1 MWAIGGNL
9 YLIKA
14 HNKAH
19 LSVQSTFYKC
29 HKSADKKRP
38 PLVEFDLEQG
48 WSVIQL
54 RIFVFVSTTIFRCVL
69 KHSTLVGLII
79 PPFASK
85 VNRGFKHCHF

>member
-1 MWAIGGNL
+1 MRGALALNL
-9 YLIKA
+9 
-14 HNKAH
+14 
-19 LSVQSTFYKC
+19 C

-69 KHSTLVGLII
+69 KQYLFSNYLLEIAACAAAKRAIGTRKGEQDT
-79 PPFASK
+79 
-85 VNRGFKHCHF
+85 